1 MLFRSIGEE
10 SVCVEGWFRSEKN
23 RLAFL
28 EFADGSKWDPE
39 MIEKLLPGTGDIPT
53 EGDDVLHGTPE
64 ADVIDGLGGNDT
76 IYGGDGDDILIEG
89 KENDELRGESGN
101 DTYSWNLGDG
111 RDLIVDSKGS
121 NRLTFGPG
129 IDWTMVTAAP
139 YGTDLILN
147 IGRDGEYVRIADW
160 FADDSHKLEEIV
172 FADGVVW
179 SREEIDGKIGIV
191 KGTEGNDTLYGT
203 KKKDRKSHV

>member
-1 MLFRSIGEE
+1 MLFRSY
-10 SVCVEGWFRSEKN
+10 
-23 RLAFL
+23 
-28 EFADGSKWDPE
+28 
-39 MIEKLLPGTGDIPT
+39 GD
-53 EGDDVLHGTPE
+53 
-64 ADVIDGLGGNDT
+64 
-76 IYGGDGDDILIEG
+76 DGDDILIGG
-89 KENDELRGESGN
+89 KENNKLRGESGN

-203 KKKDRKSHV
+203 KKKDLLLGLEGNDTLHGRDGDDSLVGGAGADYLYGGKGDDSYVWNPGDGNDVISDSETTQIGRASCRERV